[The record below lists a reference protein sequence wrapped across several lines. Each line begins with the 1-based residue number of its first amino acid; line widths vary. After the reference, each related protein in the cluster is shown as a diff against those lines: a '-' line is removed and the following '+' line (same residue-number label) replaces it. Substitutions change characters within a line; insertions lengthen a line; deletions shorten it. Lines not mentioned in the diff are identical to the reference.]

1 LLISTKEQYNRLKYI
16 NQNFLE
22 CKFYNSVFMDSYFFS
37 NLTIVNDFLNEQLL
51 NEKDEIF
58 IKSFF
63 HNNINIFLLYLY
75 KFKYISSYVLNLFY
89 IKPILNHT
97 YMLFD
102 TIEYIYYNN
111 REYLDNSLIKSN
123 INEYYFGNI
132 FKNFF
137 YFKCVNIQLLDYFVD
152 VVKKYSIVLES
163 KKYRIPPRFPLNIIE
178 KYTNKIYKP
187 NSLYVH
193 CENNYIERFINSIFS
208 DTLINKLSKYE
219 IFNISDELN
228 VYEIYEDMLELEYK
242 IIHISNNNNK
252 FIENNTKR
260 IKYDYL
266 DTKDIIMK
274 KYDLDGFRSIKSYNN
289 INYDN
294 IDITIIEKIKELP
307 FVKKYLGNYNEIN
320 KILNNPEFIVN
331 INFET
336 KSNVEYIIMKFTY
349 IISLIHNKT
358 KDFIIYVLLN
368 YYNQFNINY
377 KNHKLYIE
385 INDYQNKE
393 FLNIFKVLSSTPHED
408 FNKYIYYIIREHDNY

>member
-1 LLISTKEQYNRLKYI
+1 
-16 NQNFLE
+16 
-22 CKFYNSVFMDSYFFS
+22 M
-37 NLTIVNDFLNEQLL
+37 
-51 NEKDEIF
+51 
-58 IKSFF
+58 
-63 HNNINIFLLYLY
+63 
-75 KFKYISSYVLNLFY
+75 
-89 IKPILNHT
+89 
-97 YMLFD
+97 
-102 TIEYIYYNN
+102 
-111 REYLDNSLIKSN
+111 
-123 INEYYFGNI
+123 
-132 FKNFF
+132 
-137 YFKCVNIQLLDYFVD
+137 
-152 VVKKYSIVLES
+152 
-163 KKYRIPPRFPLNIIE
+163 
-178 KYTNKIYKP
+178 
-187 NSLYVH
+187 
-193 CENNYIERFINSIFS
+193 
-208 DTLINKLSKYE
+208 
-219 IFNISDELN
+219 
-228 VYEIYEDMLELEYK
+228 
-242 IIHISNNNNK
+242 
-252 FIENNTKR
+252 
-260 IKYDYL
+260 
-266 DTKDIIMK
+266 
-274 KYDLDGFRSIKSYNN
+274 DGFHSIKSYNN